1 MNDLIDTWNINNRV
15 NLYLLDAIKEEHL
28 ADLPAGS
35 KGRNVGK
42 QFAHLHN
49 VRLMW
54 LKAAAPDIHATQTK
68 IEDAA
73 ISKKILKDQ
82 LKKSGEAI
90 AALLEKAFAE
100 NKVKGFKPHL
110 SAFVGY
116 MLAHEGHHRGQI
128 MLSLKQSGHAVDQ
141 KTQYGLWEWGNK

>member
-1 MNDLIDTWNINNRV
+1 MKDLIDTWHINNRI
-15 NLYLLDAIKEEHL
+15 NLYLLNAIKEEHL
-28 ADLPAGS
+28 ADLPSGS

-54 LKAAAPDIHATQTK
+54 LKASAPDIHATQTK
-68 IEDAA
+68 IEDSD
-73 ISKKILKDQ
+73 ISKKLLQ
-82 LKKSGEAI
+82 TALKKSGDAV
-90 AALLEKAFAE
+90 AALLERAFAE
-100 NKVKGFKPHL
+100 NKVKGFKPHP

-116 MLAHEGHHRGQI
+116 LLTHEAHHRGQI

-141 KTQYGLWEWGNK
+141 KTQYGLWEWGTR